1 MALSETLPRLW
12 YRRGL
17 ALPLLPL
24 LPFSWLFAALSG
36 LRRLAFRCGFRRA
49 ERLPVP
55 VIVVGNLI
63 AGGAGKTPLTLSL
76 VAELQA
82 KGWRPG
88 IVSRGHGGDTATAK
102 LVDASGDASLFG
114 DEPLLMARRSGVPV
128 VVCRDRVAAGRLLLA
143 RHPECD
149 VLVADDG
156 LQHYGLARD
165 VELAVFDARGVGNGF
180 RLPAGPLR
188 EPLARLAVVD
198 AVVLNGEGALPA
210 LPPGVPGFAMRLAGE
225 TFVSVSDPARRCKP
239 GDLAGK
245 SLHAF
250 AGIGDPEKFFMTLAN
265 SGVEAQVEESFPD
278 HHPFSEEEAARILAR
293 CESEKLIPVTT
304 EKDLARMGR
313 NSGAVAKLAGA
324 AKAIPVSLA
333 SDDPDVLKKLVRD
346 SIGRARAAP

>member
-36 LRRLAFRCGFRRA
+36 LRRLAFRCGFLRA

-76 VAELQA
+76 VTELQA

-88 IVSRGHGGDTATAK
+88 IISRGHGGDTENAK
-102 LVDASGDASLFG
+102 LVDASGEASVFG
-114 DEPLLMARRSGVPV
+114 DEPLLMARRSGAPV
-128 VVCRDRVAAGRLLLA
+128 AVCRDRAAAGRLLLA

-149 VLVADDG
+149 VLIADDG

-250 AGIGDPEKFFMTLAN
+250 AGIGDPARFFRHLGALGLRVTEYPL
-265 SGVEAQVEESFPD
+265 PD
-278 HHPFSEEEAARILAR
+278 HHVFTAADFAPAAGGVIL
-293 CESEKLIPVTT
+293 LT
-304 EKDLARMGR
+304 EKD
-313 NSGAVAKLAGA
+313 AVKCAGLIPGEA
-324 AKAIPVSLA
+324 WVLPVSAAL
-333 SDDPDVLKKLVRD
+333 SPGLIERILEKID
-346 SIGRARAAP
+346 GRKAA

>member
-102 LVDASGDASLFG
+102 LVDASGEALVFG

-128 VVCRDRVAAGRLLLA
+128 AVCRDRAAAGRLLLA

-165 VELAVFDARGVGNGF
+165 VELVVFDARGVGNGHL
-180 RLPAGPLR
+180 LPAGPLR
-188 EPLARLAVVD
+188 EPLARLAAVD
-198 AVVLNGEGALPA
+198 AVVLNGDVPLPR
-210 LPPGVPGFAMRLAGE
+210 LPPGVPAFQMRLAGA
-225 TFVSVSDPARRCKP
+225 TFVSFSDPALRCAP

-250 AGIGDPEKFFMTLAN
+250 AGIGDPARFFGHL
-265 SGVEAQVEESFPD
+265 EALGLRCIPHPFPD
-278 HHPFSEEEAARILAR
+278 HHRFAAADFAAVAGAVVL
-293 CESEKLIPVTT
+293 LT
-304 EKDLARMGR
+304 EKDAVKCAGLITGEAWVLPVGAELSPGLIERILEKIDGR
-313 NSGAVAKLAGA
+313 KA
-324 AKAIPVSLA
+324 A
-333 SDDPDVLKKLVRD
+333 
-346 SIGRARAAP
+346 